1 MKAIVVSPG
10 EKDSIHMR
18 DMPDPK
24 MKPDQVA
31 VKMLRVGLCGTDA
44 EINHGLYGKPPDG
57 DEFLIL
63 GHENLGV
70 VEQVGKKVKGWKAG
84 DLVVSTVRRPCG
96 MCPQCKAGENDMCSS
111 GAVHRARASCA
122 ATASW
127 RSTYVESP
135 AFLNK
140 IPKEIRD
147 FAVLLEPMSVVQKGI
162 DHTYLLQQRLKG
174 WKPKFGMV
182 LGAGPIGLLAAAVL
196 RARGLRVAVDRPRRP
211 DRLARADSSKQLG
224 AEYVCVA
231 NKALPDVPKE
241 TGHPD
246 IVIEATGVSRVVFD
260 AMEILGPNGVLCL
273 LSVTGGDTM
282 NPEPIDLINQ
292 RLVLGNQVV
301 FGSVNANP
309 RHFKQGVKD
318 FVTINQEVA
327 GRDEP
332 AADEPDPLAGSQ
344 DVVHRARQR
353 HQIDAGNSVTG
364 LAPRASRIAECSVLE
379 TIGSGRNTGRIAF
392 LCQQLA
398 YRTRPVASVS
408 RAKSEH
414 SAKA

>member
-1 MKAIVVSPG
+1 MKAIVVRPG
-10 EKDSIHMR
+10 TKDSIHMR

-31 VKMLRVGLCGTDA
+31 VKMIRVGLCGTDA
-44 EINHGLYGKPPDG
+44 EINHGLYGKAPDG

-70 VEQVGKKVKGWKAG
+70 VEEVGKKVTGWKPG
-84 DLVVSTVRRPCG
+84 DLVVATVRRPCG
-96 MCPQCKAGENDMCSS
+96 VCPQCKMGENDMCSS
-111 GAVHRARASCA
+111 GKYTERGIMRRHGYMAEYY
-122 ATASW
+122 T
-127 RSTYVESP
+127 ELP
-135 AFLNK
+135 MFLNK
-140 IPKEIRD
+140 IPREIRD

-162 DHTYLLQQRLKG
+162 DHTYLLQHRLKG
-174 WKPKFGMV
+174 WKPKLAMV

-196 RARGLRVAVDRPRRP
+196 RVRGLRTVVVGREDPT
-211 DRLARADSSKQLG
+211 DHRAQIVKQLG

-241 TGHPD
+241 TGFPD

-260 AMEILGPNGVLCL
+260 AMEILGANGVLCL

-282 NPEPIDLINQ
+282 NAEPIDLINQ

-318 FVTINQEVA
+318 FVTIQKKWPGTMTKLLTNRIPWREHKKWFIER
-327 GRDEP
+327 G
-332 AADEPDPLAGSQ
+332 
-344 DVVHRARQR
+344 
-353 HQIDAGNSVTG
+353 TG
-364 LAPRASRIAECSVLE
+364 IKSTLE
-379 TIGSGRNTGRIAF
+379 IES
-392 LCQQLA
+392 
-398 YRTRPVASVS
+398 
-408 RAKSEH
+408 
-414 SAKA
+414 

>member
-1 MKAIVVSPG
+1 MKAIVVRPG
-10 EKDSIHMR
+10 TKDSIHMR

-24 MKPDQVA
+24 MKPDQLA

-44 EINHGLYGKPPDG
+44 EINHGVYGRPPDG

-70 VEQVGKKVKGWKAG
+70 VEAVGRKVKGWKAG

-96 MCPQCKAGENDMCSS
+96 LCPQCKAGENDMCSS
-111 GAVHRARASCA
+111 GKYTERGIMRRHGFMAQY
-122 ATASW
+122 
-127 RSTYVESP
+127 YVESP

-162 DHTYLLQQRLKG
+162 DHAYLLQRRLKS
-174 WKPKFGMV
+174 WKPTFAMV

-196 RARGLRVAVDRPRRP
+196 RARGLRVAVIGREDPTEM
-211 DRLARADSSKQLG
+211 RAALVKQLG
-224 AEYVCVA
+224 AEYISVA

-241 TGHPD
+241 TGYPD

-273 LSVTGGDTM
+273 LSVTGGDTI

-292 RLVLGNQVV
+292 KLVLGNQVV

-309 RHFKQGVKD
+309 RHFKQGVRD
-318 FVTINQEVA
+318 FVTIDRKWPGVMNRLLTNKIPWQDHKKWFTDRGA
-327 GRDEP
+327 GIK
-332 AADEPDPLAGSQ
+332 S
-344 DVVHRARQR
+344 
-353 HQIDAGNSVTG
+353 T
-364 LAPRASRIAECSVLE
+364 LE
-379 TIGSGRNTGRIAF
+379 I
-392 LCQQLA
+392 Q
-398 YRTRPVASVS
+398 
-408 RAKSEH
+408 
-414 SAKA
+414 

>member
-1 MKAIVVSPG
+1 MKAIVVKPG

-31 VKMLRVGLCGTDA
+31 VKMIRVGLCGTDA
-44 EINHGLYGKPPDG
+44 EINHGLYGKAPEG

-70 VEQVGKKVKGWKAG
+70 VQEVGKKVKGWKPG
-84 DLVVSTVRRPCG
+84 DLVVATVRRPCG
-96 MCPQCKAGENDMCSS
+96 KCPQCKAGENDMCSS
-111 GAVHRARASCA
+111 GQYTERGIMRRHGYMAQY
-122 ATASW
+122 
-127 RSTYVESP
+127 YVESP
-135 AFLNK
+135 TFLNK

-147 FAVLLEPMSVVQKGI
+147 FAVLLEPMSVVEKGI
-162 DHTYLLQQRLKG
+162 DHTFLLQNRLKG
-174 WKPKFGMV
+174 WKPRFGMV

-196 RARGLRVAVDRPRRP
+196 RVRGLRTVVVGRETPSDF
-211 DRLARADSSKQLG
+211 RAQIAKSLG
-224 AEYVCVA
+224 AEYLSVA

-241 TGHPD
+241 TGFPD

-282 NPEPIDLINQ
+282 NPEPTDLINQ

-309 RHFKQGVKD
+309 RHFKMGVKD
-318 FVTINQEVA
+318 FVTINKKWPGVMNRLLTDRIPWENHKKWFLDRGA
-327 GRDEP
+327 GIK
-332 AADEPDPLAGSQ
+332 S
-344 DVVHRARQR
+344 
-353 HQIDAGNSVTG
+353 T
-364 LAPRASRIAECSVLE
+364 LE
-379 TIGSGRNTGRIAF
+379 I
-392 LCQQLA
+392 Q
-398 YRTRPVASVS
+398 
-408 RAKSEH
+408 
-414 SAKA
+414 

>member
-1 MKAIVVSPG
+1 MKAIVVKPG

-24 MKPDQVA
+24 MKPDQIA

-44 EINHGLYGKPPDG
+44 EINHGLYGKPPEG

-63 GHENLGV
+63 GEENLGV
-70 VEQVGKKVKGWKAG
+70 VEEVCKKVKGWKAG

-96 MCPQCKAGENDMCSS
+96 KCPQCKMGENDMCSS
-111 GAVHRARASCA
+111 GQYTERGIMRRHGFMAQY
-122 ATASW
+122 
-127 RSTYVESP
+127 YVEQP
-135 AFLNK
+135 LFMNK

-196 RARGLRVAVDRPRRP
+196 RVRGLRTVVVGREAPTD
-211 DRLARADSSKQLG
+211 LRAQIAKQLG

-231 NKALPDVPKE
+231 NKTLPDVPKE
-241 TGHPD
+241 TGYPD

-282 NPEPIDLINQ
+282 NAEPIDLINQ

-318 FVTINQEVA
+318 FVTIQKKWPGAMSRLLTNKI
-327 GRDEP
+327 P
-332 AADEPDPLAGSQ
+332 WQ
-344 DVVHRARQR
+344 DHKTWFSER
-353 HQIDAGNSVTG
+353 
-364 LAPRASRIAECSVLE
+364 
-379 TIGSGRNTGRIAF
+379 GSGI
-392 LCQQLA
+392 
-398 YRTRPVASVS
+398 
-408 RAKSEH
+408 KSTLEIQ
-414 SAKA
+414 

>member
-1 MKAIVVSPG
+1 MKAIVVRPG
-10 EKDSIHMR
+10 TKDSIHMR
-18 DMPDPK
+18 DMADPK

-44 EINHGLYGKPPDG
+44 EINHGLYGKPPEG

-70 VEQVGKKVKGWKAG
+70 VEAVGKKVKGWKTG

-96 MCPQCKAGENDMCSS
+96 KCAQCKAGENDMCSS
-111 GAVHRARASCA
+111 GQYTERGIMRRHGFMAQY
-122 ATASW
+122 
-127 RSTYVESP
+127 YVESP

-162 DHTYLLQQRLKG
+162 DHAYLLQRRLRS
-174 WKPKFGMV
+174 WKPQFAMV

-196 RARGLRVAVDRPRRP
+196 RARGLRVAVIGREEAADMRA
-211 DRLARADSSKQLG
+211 RLVKQLG

-231 NKALPDVPKE
+231 NKTLPDVPKE
-241 TGHPD
+241 TGYPD

-260 AMEILGPNGVLCL
+260 AMEILGPNAVLCL
-273 LSVTGGDTM
+273 LSVTGGNTM
-282 NPEPIDLINQ
+282 NAEPIDLINQ
-292 RLVLGNQVV
+292 KLVLGNQVV

-318 FVTINQEVA
+318 FVTIEKRWPGVMSKLLTD
-327 GRDEP
+327 RIP
-332 AADEPDPLAGSQ
+332 WQ
-344 DVVHRARQR
+344 DHKTWFTER
-353 HQIDAGNSVTG
+353 GTG
-364 LAPRASRIAECSVLE
+364 IKSTLE
-379 TIGSGRNTGRIAF
+379 I
-392 LCQQLA
+392 Q
-398 YRTRPVASVS
+398 
-408 RAKSEH
+408 
-414 SAKA
+414 

>member
-1 MKAIVVSPG
+1 MKAIVVRPG
-10 EKDSIHMR
+10 TKDSIHMR

-44 EINHGLYGKPPDG
+44 EINHGLYGKAPEG

-70 VEQVGKKVKGWKAG
+70 VEEVGRKVKGWKAG

-96 MCPQCKAGENDMCSS
+96 KCPQCKAGENDMCSS
-111 GAVHRARASCA
+111 GQYTERGIMRRHGFMAQY
-122 ATASW
+122 
-127 RSTYVESP
+127 YVESP

-162 DHTYLLQQRLKG
+162 DHTYLLQQRLKS
-174 WKPKFGMV
+174 WKPKFAMV

-196 RARGLRVAVDRPRRP
+196 RARGLRVAVIGREDPTDMRA
-211 DRLARADSSKQLG
+211 RLVKQLG
-224 AEYVCVA
+224 AEYVSVA

-241 TGHPD
+241 TGYPD

-273 LSVTGGDTM
+273 LSVTGGDTI

-292 RLVLGNQVV
+292 KLVLGNQVV

-318 FVTINQEVA
+318 FVTIDRKWPGVMNELLTNRIPWQDHKKWFTDRGA
-327 GRDEP
+327 GIK
-332 AADEPDPLAGSQ
+332 S
-344 DVVHRARQR
+344 
-353 HQIDAGNSVTG
+353 T
-364 LAPRASRIAECSVLE
+364 LE
-379 TIGSGRNTGRIAF
+379 I
-392 LCQQLA
+392 Q
-398 YRTRPVASVS
+398 
-408 RAKSEH
+408 
-414 SAKA
+414 